1 MLFRAPTL
9 AESRALRIPDLASKM
24 AGADGVLPERVSF
37 SAQEERVLALWKALD
52 AFGTSLRLSADKP
65 LFTFFDGPPFAT
77 VRRAAAQ
84 PRRALCAC
92 RRH

>member
-1 MLFRAPTL
+1 
-9 AESRALRIPDLASKM
+9 M
-24 AGADGVLPERVSF
+24 AATDGVLPERVSF
-37 SAQEERVLALWKALD
+37 SAQEERVLALWKSLD